1 MPFFNHL
8 ICCTTVKKK
17 LSWLLFILCSYG
29 TAFCQTSR
37 VTIKISYKS
46 NEASPIGTAVLYN
59 LPDSSIIKTKSI
71 KDQQFFDVKTGS
83 TYFLKITASGM
94 MPLQQN
100 IIVKDSA
107 LTILLQWQ
115 IKTNDLGNVT
125 VTARKPLI
133 KQEDD
138 KTIVDAEVL
147 ANSSTNAYEVLE
159 KTPGAVVDQDG
170 NVYLN
175 SASPATIQI
184 NGREVKLSA
193 ADLASLLKSLPANSV
208 TKIEILRTPS
218 AKYDAG
224 SSGGIINIVLKKG
237 VKLGTSGSVN
247 AGFFQGKLNTKTV
260 GLNLTRSINKINTTL
275 SYQFT
280 DRNNFEEIRS
290 NRFVVR
296 DSSVVTQKSY
306 TQYPG
311 INHYL
316 SGGLDVEINK
326 KWTAGYDFRV
336 SANNSRSNAQNDID
350 ITKQNTQN
358 ILAKN
363 QSIINNKTNGY
374 YISNN
379 WYANQKIDSL
389 GSKLEIEVGYDY
401 FNNKTNQVYNNRFII
416 PANNSLL
423 GDGNISN
430 QKHIFDAETDL
441 TYKLKKKFTLE
452 TGGKFIFSRSN
463 NSAIYYNDNG
473 SGSKLDSFQSNK
485 FRYREQIASAYV
497 QIAKTFGTFTIK
509 PGVRLENTDISGNQF
524 FPQDT
529 SLSIK
534 RTDLFPYL
542 YLRQSIAKLFGFKLV
557 GNAIYRRSISRPYY
571 EALNP
576 YPKYIDQYL
585 YEVGNPALRP
595 QFTRNY
601 EFNIMADDFPVFS
614 IGLNDIKDIFTGVTY
629 QDDST
634 KIVYRTFDN
643 LGRNKEMY
651 LRFVGGIPPGG
662 KYFFY
667 LGAQHNLSNYT
678 GFYQGQ
684 PLNYKRGSWTFFM
697 YHNYKPTSTFN
708 ISINGFMRVKGLQN
722 FYELKPLG
730 QLNISLNKAIL
741 KKKMNIILSGND
753 ILLTNQYTFNI
764 KQAGINA
771 NGNRLND
778 TRRLGLTIR
787 YNFGIKPKD
796 ENQEQFGTPAETN
809 GN

>member
-1 MPFFNHL
+1 L
-8 ICCTTVKKK
+8 
-17 LSWLLFILCSYG
+17 LALLFACTYSFG
-29 TAFCQTSR
+29 QTTR
-37 VTIKISYKS
+37 INIKLGNKS
-46 NEASPIGTAVLYN
+46 NEPLPAATAVLYQM
-59 LPDSSIIKTKSI
+59 PDSLLLQTSIIK
-71 KDQQFFDVKTGS
+71 DQLSFEVKARS
-83 TYFLKITASGM
+83 AFFLKITAAGM
-94 MPLQQN
+94 IPLQQN

-107 LTILLQWQ
+107 LTLSLYWEP
-115 IKTNDLGNVT
+115 KTNDLGNVT
-125 VTARKPLI
+125 VVARKPLI

-138 KTIVDAEVL
+138 KTVVDAEVL

-237 VKLGTSGSVN
+237 VKLGTSGSIN
-247 AGFFQGKLNTKTV
+247 AGFFQGKLNTKTI
-260 GLNLTRSINKINTTL
+260 GFNLNRSIKKFNTTL
-275 SYQFT
+275 SYQYT
-280 DRNNFEEIRS
+280 DKNNFEEIKS
-290 NRFVVR
+290 DRFIMR
-296 DSSVVTQKSY
+296 DSSVVKQKSY
-306 TQYPG
+306 TEYPG

-316 SGGLDVEINK
+316 GGGVDVALNN
-326 KWTAGYDFRV
+326 KWTTGFDFRV
-336 SANNSRSNAQNDID
+336 SANNNRSNTQNDID
-350 ITKQNTQN
+350 IKNQNTQN

-363 QSIINNKTNGY
+363 QSVIANISNGY
-374 YISNN
+374 FISND
-379 WYANQKIDSL
+379 WYANYKIDSL
-389 GSKLEIEVGYDY
+389 GSKLEIEADYDY
-401 FNNKTNQVYNNRFII
+401 FKNNNRQLYDNRFIT

-423 GDGNISN
+423 GQGDISN
-430 QKHIFDAETDL
+430 EKHIFSAETDL
-441 TYKLKKKFTLE
+441 TYKLKYKFTLE
-452 TGGKFIFSRSN
+452 AGGKFIFSKSN
-463 NSAIYYNDNG
+463 NSAIYFNDNG

-485 FRYREQIASAYV
+485 FRYREQITSGYV
-497 QIAKTFGTFTIK
+497 QIAKTFGTLTVK
-509 PGVRLENTDISGNQF
+509 PGLRLENTDISGNQY

-529 SLSIK
+529 SLNIK

-542 YLRQSIAKLFGFKLV
+542 YLRQRIAKLFGFTLM

-585 YEVGNPALRP
+585 FEVGNPSLRP

-614 IGLNDIKDIFTGVTY
+614 IGLNDIKDIFTSVTY

-667 LGAQHNLSNYT
+667 LGAQHNLANYS
-678 GFYQGQ
+678 GLYQGQ
-684 PLNYKRGSWTFFM
+684 PLKYKRGSWTFFM
-697 YHNYKPTSTFN
+697 YHNYKPTPTFN
-708 ISINGFMRVKGLQN
+708 ISVNGFMRLKGLQN

-753 ILLTNQYTFNI
+753 ILQTNQYSFNI
-764 KQAGINA
+764 QQAGINA
-771 NGNRLND
+771 NGHRLND
-778 TRRLGLTIR
+778 TRRIGLTIR
-787 YNFGIKPKD
+787 YNFGIKPKE
-796 ENQEQFGTPAETN
+796 ENQETFSTPAEPA